1 MAEPN
6 PDETA
11 APAKKKRLPLIVAI
25 VVIVLGAGG
34 AAGWWFLGRGGEH
47 EAGAEAGAPA
57 ASTAEPIYVAL
68 DPPFVV
74 NFDARGQVRFL
85 QIAAQA
91 MSRDPA
97 TIELLKRH
105 DPVIRNDAAAAVRGP
120 VLRIARDARGQGS
133 AAAQALEE
141 LRKVVAAHGGDAA
154 KLEELLLHQLRDAVT
169 VRTMGARRTY

>member
-1 MAEPN
+1 MADLN

-11 APAKKKRLPLIVAI
+11 PPATKKRLPLIVAI

-34 AAGWWFLGRGGEH
+34 AAAWWFLGRSGEH
-47 EAGAEAGAPA
+47 EAGVDGGAPA

-74 NFDARGQVRFL
+74 NFHASGQVRFL

-91 MSRDPA
+91 MSRDAA

-105 DPVIRNDAAAAVRGP
+105 DPVIRNALLLLFAGRSYESLATREGKEA
-120 VLRIARDARGQGS
+120 LRRS
-133 AAAQALEE
+133 ALEE
-141 LRKVVAAHGGDAA
+141 LRKVVAAHGGDGAL
-154 KLEELLLHQLRDAVT
+154 LEELYFTSFVMQ
-169 VRTMGARRTY
+169 